1 MADADEIS
9 DRALEIMQSLAA
21 AYVEGDVPEG
31 PDRGIV
37 GRRTAM
43 DAVMQVYAV
52 LEEQLQ
58 DERIADEVGLHGI
71 SMLMLIREY
80 LLPLPDP
87 PDDGALM
94 RDDLKSLTQMLD
106 DAWSS

>member
-9 DRALEIMQSLAA
+9 DRALAIMQSLAA